1 MSQIAAANH
10 AGARVSSSEEPA
22 CEAHSIVEVWKAR
35 SSAVSNVIADS
46 RAVAEDVLRSAIVL
60 AESQA
65 EERSRAEHE
74 AAAETLRVQ
83 HELASQM
90 SDANLS
96 KWLDAKANSSDVLAG
111 FSECVREHDSEVAT
125 AAAREEQASS
135 EAAAALAES
144 KAARAT
150 ADKFADSKAMI
161 EAKRLEK
168 IALNAAQQRDKLAAI
183 TAEKRGFRDAIGSLV
198 TARMALLRV
207 DEDSTADAIAD
218 DAKRLRNHLEDAK
231 AAAMSAIADTQRKAS
246 AAFEAAKAA
255 TAAADSRAV
264 VVATFAT
271 SEAERQRQR
280 EVEAAAARAAADRV
294 RAEARAARERERAE
308 EEARAAAAAAAE
320 LQAAQDALKKAQSHK
335 PPLVPSAAAL
345 LSQSSSDGPLGTRI
359 GAVGVT
365 LRAALGHV
373 RDVDANDD
381 VSCVSFSSASL
392 AATVA
397 QRRYAAEF
405 ERFAAEKAGHLRA
418 TQARARRAA
427 RRINR
432 SAAAA
437 DAAAEEVGFDDQK
450 RARDLASRTHRIS
463 TSLTEARIADHAEAR
478 AAHLRSKAW
487 DGRHWAT
494 GEPMDQGTS
503 TILSATYQIDEMMKR
518 DKAVAAEHREAER
531 MSARRSGKQHGETRK
546 GHRRHDSGGGR
557 NSHVARTVSAPKLRP
572 PGGKAAQT
580 TVYPRPAA
588 SAAAA
593 AREAQLAPAHRA
605 IAYSEAVHEHQRLAS
620 AAALEL
626 TSSTG
631 LLTLPQLSH
640 TC

>member
-65 EERSRAEHE
+65 EERSRTEHE
-74 AAAETLRVQ
+74 AAAEILRVQ

-111 FSECVREHDSEVAT
+111 FSECLREHDSEVAT

-231 AAAMSAIADTQRKAS
+231 AAAMSAVADTQRKAS

-264 VVATFAT
+264 VVAAFAA
-271 SEAERQRQR
+271 SEVERQRQR

-294 RAEARAARERERAE
+294 RAEARAAREREHAE
-308 EEARAAAAAAAE
+308 QEAAAAAAE

-345 LSQSSSDGPLGTRI
+345 LSQSSLDGPLGTRI

-373 RDVDANDD
+373 KDVDANDD

-427 RRINR
+427 RRIDR

-531 MSARRSGKQHGETRK
+531 MSARRSGKHHGETRK
-546 GHRRHDSGGGR
+546 GQRRHDSGGGR
-557 NSHVARTVSAPKLRP
+557 NSHVTRTVTAPKLRP

-620 AAALEL
+620 AAALGL